1 MEHKNIT
8 LTTIA
13 KRADHVMWSPIG
25 HEVMSLNME
34 TGYYY
39 SFNTVGAR
47 IWQMLDGKIALGEIG
62 KALCAQYRQP
72 QSQIEVDLLELIQ
85 ECYHENLIIAC

>member
-8 LTTIA
+8 LTTIV

-25 HEVMSLNME
+25 HEVMSLNMV

-39 SFNTVGAR
+39 SFNTMDAR
-47 IWQMLDGKIALGEIG
+47 IWQMLDGETALSEISTMI
-62 KALCAQYRQP
+62 CAQYRQP
-72 QSQIEVDLLELIQ
+72 SRKSKPM
-85 ECYHENLIIAC
+85 CWN